1 MVLEA
6 KQFADKDWKA
16 REIAELRNRIK
27 AIESAVS
34 RSFSDLGWLLDGAD
48 QAMIK
53 EALQK
58 MKSLPTEN
66 VEADLLRNL
75 LTNLEDG
82 AGKLSAAM
90 YSVPGMEG
98 LRPVQEIEEQSSSNV
113 DRLLKSAL
121 DDMKK
126 KS

>member
-6 KQFADKDWKA
+6 KQFADKDKKA

-27 AIESAVS
+27 ALESAVS
-34 RSFSDLGWLLDGAD
+34 RSFSDLGWLLDGTD

-53 EALQK
+53 EAIQK
-58 MKSLPTEN
+58 TKSLPAEE
-66 VEADLLRNL
+66 VDADSLRDLLA
-75 LTNLEDG
+75 NLEHG

-98 LRPVQEIEEQSSSNV
+98 LRPVEQDEERSSTNV

-121 DDMKK
+121 DDVNK